1 MTLCICYVY
10 TFFYNI
16 KWNKAFPSK
25 YQRSILI
32 SFFVHDLVVAYKAD
46 YYKPETYRSHMYISF
61 ICKQFTDIYTGNPG
75 RFAHFPFRPESF
87 RPRVVSPTFPF
98 APESFRPLPRS
109 PLSRFAPL
117 WNFISSII
125 ISALKVV

>member
-1 MTLCICYVY
+1 MFIEGLLDGQTD
-10 TFFYNI
+10 
-16 KWNKAFPSK
+16 AGEFPDRKKSSSGLRLEELLIYK
-25 YQRSILI
+25 KKCPQKESGSFRPLSRSPL
-32 SFFVHDLVVAYKAD
+32 S
-46 YYKPETYRSHMYISF
+46 
-61 ICKQFTDIYTGNPG
+61 

-87 RPRVVSPTFPF
+87 RPRVVSPTLPF